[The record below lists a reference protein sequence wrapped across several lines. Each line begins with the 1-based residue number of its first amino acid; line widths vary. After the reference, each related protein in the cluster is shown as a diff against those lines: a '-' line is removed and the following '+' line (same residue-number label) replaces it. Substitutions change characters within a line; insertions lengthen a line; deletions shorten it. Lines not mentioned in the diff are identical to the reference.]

1 MFVLI
6 SIHKNQTRIASNLW
20 NLFWNQ
26 NQNQSVLRTEPKIG
40 LLVPFMYE
48 NTLNIFTHKIK
59 SVKRKIGDLGVNW
72 RLPRNYWNHKSHHD
86 LWNLYTQSLSGG
98 QFKDAVGNGYA

>member
-1 MFVLI
+1 MLVLMSI
-6 SIHKNQTRIASNLW
+6 SINQTRIASNLW

-26 NQNQSVLRTEPKIG
+26 NQNQNFSRTEPKIG

-48 NTLNIFTHKIK
+48 STINIFREKKIK

-72 RLPRNYWNHKSHHD
+72 RL
-86 LWNLYTQSLSGG
+86 T
-98 QFKDAVGNGYA
+98 

>member
-1 MFVLI
+1 MSI
-6 SIHKNQTRIASNLW
+6 SINQTRIASNLW

-26 NQNQSVLRTEPKIG
+26 NQNQNFSRTEPKIG

-48 NTLNIFTHKIK
+48 STINIFREKKIK

-72 RLPRNYWNHKSHHD
+72 RL
-86 LWNLYTQSLSGG
+86 T
-98 QFKDAVGNGYA
+98 

>member
-48 NTLNIFTHKIK
+48 NTINIFTHK
-59 SVKRKIGDLGVNW
+59 RKVCEKKN
-72 RLPRNYWNHKSHHD
+72 RRF
-86 LWNLYTQSLSGG
+86 GG
-98 QFKDAVGNGYA
+98 